1 MDIIG
6 VLLNILLGLVL
17 IGAILY
23 VLFWIIIGILRVIEI
38 FKGQIDGPIE
48 KYLKSKSQEDAYE

>member
-1 MDIIG
+1 M
-6 VLLNILLGLVL
+6 LLNILLGLVL

-48 KYLKSKSQEDAYE
+48 KYLKSKSQEDI

>member
-6 VLLNILLGLVL
+6 ILLGILLSLLL
-17 IGAILY
+17 IGIILF

-38 FKGQIDGPIE
+38 FKGQIDGPIG
-48 KYLKSKSQEDAYE
+48 KYLKSK